1 MATKAELQKQLATI
15 EAGLL
20 DFTAVGEQAYLKQT
34 GQTKLKAKE
43 TPTYSSIYDPIY
55 KATKDVQFSLGADA
69 RTSAT
74 GDRAF
79 YVFNPAVEAEKQTQ
93 KKLADIETF
102 NTSVKQ
108 QEENIKKFLASEKE
122 TAKTAVLQS
131 YLSTM
136 LNPQLKFGERN
147 PFEWEAVDINTREGF
162 ERFQKTRERVVDRP
176 RYSNFGRSMA
186 ATYYVKLTPEQA
198 AAKRKLTESIET
210 TRFMAS
216 PSLQKTYAEKYR
228 AQLQAQL
235 KKMK

>member
-1 MATKAELQKQLATI
+1 MATKEELQKQLATI

-34 GQTKLKAKE
+34 GQTKLKAKKI
-43 TPTYSSIYDPIY
+43 PTYSSIYDPIY

-162 ERFQKTRERVVDRP
+162 ERFQKTRERIIDRP
-176 RYSNFGRSMA
+176 IYSGSGNTPP
-186 ATYYVKLTPEQA
+186 TYYVKLTAEEA
-198 AAKRKLTESIET
+198 AAKKKLTESIERM
-210 TRFMAS
+210 RFMAS
-216 PSLQKTYAEKYR
+216 PTLQKTYAEKYR

>member
-43 TPTYSSIYDPIY
+43 IPTYSSIYDPIY

-122 TAKTAVLQS
+122 TAKTAVMQS
-131 YLSTM
+131 YLSTI
-136 LNPQLKFGERN
+136 LNPQLSFGQRN
-147 PFEWEAVDINTREGF
+147 PFEWEAVDINSKEGF

-176 RYSNFGRSMA
+176 RYSGSGN
-186 ATYYVKLTPEQA
+186 TPPIYYVKLTAEQA
-198 AAKRKLTESIET
+198 AAKKKLTESIERM
-210 TRFMAS
+210 RFMAS
-216 PSLQKTYAEKYR
+216 PTLQKTYAEKYR

>member
-55 KATKDVQFSLGADA
+55 KATKDIQFSLGADA
-69 RTSAT
+69 RTSAA

-93 KKLADIETF
+93 KKLTDIETF

-147 PFEWEAVDINTREGF
+147 PFEWEAVDVNTKEGL
-162 ERFQKTRERVVDRP
+162 ERFKRNKERVVDRP
-176 RYSNFGRSMA
+176 KFGGSGKNTPP
-186 ATYYVKLTPEQA
+186 TYYVKLTAQEA

-228 AQLQAQL
+228 TQLQAQL